1 MSEAERVLRDSGQ
14 GSLKQSG
21 GHREREL
28 RDRWAE
34 LILEDSSCGDVDAE
48 LSDIAELLQE
58 HDPDM
63 AVTDTQV
70 QESYKR
76 FCAKNPQLLEPEKI
90 ATPAAAE
97 SKKPLAKSSR
107 KPFKRIVVLAAT
119 LVLMLTLFTVQA
131 SGSNL
136 FRTLAEWT
144 ASVLRIGT
152 DSSGQVS
159 MGENDLTEGETRTY
173 ATPEEMLSDL
183 HIKGDLVPTWV
194 PDRFSLKGCEARKT
208 EAGVSCRIVYTVRDN
223 YLVMKV
229 WQKSDEDNT
238 LVEKDLKDVASLV
251 AGGTEHYIFYDGE
264 SGMEKAIWT
273 RDNLEFRIAGN
284 LSQEEMVRI
293 VESIYKG
300 EMNEEIT

>member
-14 GSLKQSG
+14 GSLKQFG

-34 LILEDSSCGDVDAE
+34 LLLGDSSCDDVDTE

-58 HDPDM
+58 YDPDM

-76 FCAKNPQLLEPEKI
+76 FCEKNPQLMEPEKI
-90 ATPAAAE
+90 AAPAAAE

-107 KPFKRIVVLAAT
+107 KPFERIVALAAT

-159 MGENDLTEGETRTY
+159 MGENDLTEGEVRIY

-183 HIKGDLVPTWV
+183 HIKGELVPTWV
-194 PDRFSLKGCEARKT
+194 PDRFSLEGCEARKT
-208 EAGVSCRIVYTVRDN
+208 EAGVSCYVVYVAGGSD
-223 YLVMKV
+223 LALKM
-229 WQKSDEDNT
+229 WQKPLEDIY
-238 LVEKDLKDVASLV
+238 LVEKNQKDASRFV
-251 AGGTEHYIFYDGE
+251 TGAVEHYIFYDGE
-264 SGMEKAIWT
+264 SKLEKAVWT
-273 RDNLEFRIAGN
+273 RDNLECRIIGDV
-284 LSQEEMVRI
+284 SQEEMERI
-293 VESIYKG
+293 VESIYEGGSK
-300 EMNEEIT
+300 

>member
-1 MSEAERVLRDSGQ
+1 MSEAERVLRDSWQ
-14 GSLKQSG
+14 GSLKQFG

-34 LILEDSSCGDVDAE
+34 LLLGDSSCDDVDTE

-58 HDPDM
+58 YDPDM
-63 AVTDTQV
+63 TVTDTQV

-76 FCAKNPQLLEPEKI
+76 FCEKNPQLMEPEKI
-90 ATPAAAE
+90 AAPAAAE

-107 KPFKRIVVLAAT
+107 KPFKRIVALAAT

-159 MGENDLTEGETRTY
+159 MGENDLTEGEVRIY

-183 HIKGDLVPTWV
+183 HIKGELVPTWV
-194 PDRFSLKGCEARKT
+194 PDRFSVQHCEAKKT
-208 EAGVSCRIVYTVRDN
+208 EAGISCRVVYTVSNND
-223 YLVMKV
+223 LILKM
-229 WQKSDEDNT
+229 WQKPLEDIY
-238 LVEKDLKDVASLV
+238 LVEKNQKDASRFV
-251 AGGTEHYIFYDGE
+251 TGAVEHYIFYDGE
-264 SGMEKAIWT
+264 SKLEKAVWT
-273 RDNLEFRIAGN
+273 RDNLECRIMGDV
-284 LSQEEMVRI
+284 SQEEMERI
-293 VESIYKG
+293 VESIYEGGSK
-300 EMNEEIT
+300 

>member
-34 LILEDSSCGDVDAE
+34 LLLGDSSCDDVDTE

-58 HDPDM
+58 YDPDM
-63 AVTDTQV
+63 TVTDTQV
-70 QESYKR
+70 HESYKR
-76 FCAKNPQLLEPEKI
+76 FCEKNPQLMEPEKI
-90 ATPAAAE
+90 AAPAAAE

-107 KPFKRIVVLAAT
+107 KPFKRIVALAAT

-159 MGENDLTEGETRTY
+159 MGEHDLTEGEIRTY
-173 ATPEEMLSDL
+173 TTPEEMLSDL

-194 PDRFSLKGCEARKT
+194 PDRFSVQRCEAKKT
-208 EAGVSCRIVYTVRDN
+208 EAGISCRVVYTVSNND
-223 YLVMKV
+223 LILKM
-229 WQKSDEDNT
+229 WQKPLEDIY
-238 LVEKDLKDVASLV
+238 LVEKNQKDASRFV
-251 AGGTEHYIFYDGE
+251 TGAVEHYIFYDGE
-264 SGMEKAIWT
+264 SKLEKAVWT
-273 RDNLEFRIAGN
+273 RNDLECCIMGDV
-284 LSQEEMVRI
+284 SQEEMEGI
-293 VESIYKG
+293 VESIYEGGSK
-300 EMNEEIT
+300 

>member
-34 LILEDSSCGDVDAE
+34 LILEDSRCGDVDAE

-76 FCAKNPQLLEPEKI
+76 FCEKNPQLMEPEKI
-90 ATPAAAE
+90 AAPAAAE
-97 SKKPLAKSSR
+97 SKKPLAKPSR

-131 SGSNL
+131 SGSSL

-183 HIKGDLVPTWV
+183 HIKGNLIPTWV
-194 PDRFSLKGCEARKT
+194 PDRFSLEGCESRKT
-208 EAGVSCRIVYTVRDN
+208 EVGVSCYVVYVAGGND
-223 YLVMKV
+223 LVLKI
-229 WQKSDEDNT
+229 WQKLDEDNT
-238 LVEKDLKDVASLV
+238 LVEKDLKDVARLI

-273 RDNLEFRIAGN
+273 RGKLEFRIAGDI
-284 LSQEEMVRI
+284 SQEEMVRI
-293 VESIYKG
+293 VESIYEGGTK
-300 EMNEEIT
+300 

>member
-14 GSLKQSG
+14 GSLKQFG

-34 LILEDSSCGDVDAE
+34 LLLGDSSCDDVDTE

-58 HDPDM
+58 YDPDM
-63 AVTDTQV
+63 TVTDTQV

-76 FCAKNPQLLEPEKI
+76 FCEKNPQLMEPEKI
-90 ATPAAAE
+90 AAPAAAE

-107 KPFKRIVVLAAT
+107 KPFERIVALAAT

-159 MGENDLTEGETRTY
+159 MGENDLTEGEVRIY

-183 HIKGDLVPTWV
+183 HIKGELVPTWV
-194 PDRFSLKGCEARKT
+194 PDRFSLEGCEARKT
-208 EAGVSCRIVYTVRDN
+208 EAGVSCYIVYVAGGSD
-223 YLVMKV
+223 LALKM
-229 WQKSDEDNT
+229 WQKPLEDIY
-238 LVEKDLKDVASLV
+238 LVEKNQKDASRFV
-251 AGGTEHYIFYDGE
+251 TGAVEHYIFYDGE
-264 SGMEKAIWT
+264 SKLEKAVWT
-273 RDNLEFRIAGN
+273 RDNLECRIIGDV
-284 LSQEEMVRI
+284 SQEEMERI
-293 VESIYKG
+293 VKSIYEGGSK
-300 EMNEEIT
+300 

>member
-1 MSEAERVLRDSGQ
+1 MSEAERVLRDSWQ
-14 GSLKQSG
+14 GSLKQFG

-34 LILEDSSCGDVDAE
+34 LLLGDSSCDDVDTE

-58 HDPDM
+58 YDPDM
-63 AVTDTQV
+63 TVTDTQV

-76 FCAKNPQLLEPEKI
+76 FCEKNPQLMEPEKI
-90 ATPAAAE
+90 AAPAAAE

-107 KPFKRIVVLAAT
+107 KPFKRIVALAAT

-159 MGENDLTEGETRTY
+159 MGENDLTEGEVRIY

-183 HIKGDLVPTWV
+183 HIKGELVPTWV
-194 PDRFSLKGCEARKT
+194 PDRFSLEGCEARKT
-208 EAGVSCRIVYTVRDN
+208 EAGVSCYVVYVAGDN
-223 YLVMKV
+223 DLALKM
-229 WQKSDEDNT
+229 WQKPLEDIY
-238 LVEKDLKDVASLV
+238 LVEKNQKDASRFV
-251 AGGTEHYIFYDGE
+251 TGAVEHYIFYDGE
-264 SGMEKAIWT
+264 SKLEKAVWT
-273 RDNLEFRIAGN
+273 RNDLECCIMGDV
-284 LSQEEMVRI
+284 SQEEMEGI
-293 VESIYKG
+293 VESIYEGGSK
-300 EMNEEIT
+300 

>member
-14 GSLKQSG
+14 GSLKQFG

-34 LILEDSSCGDVDAE
+34 LLLGDSSCDDVDTE

-58 HDPDM
+58 YDPNM
-63 AVTDTQV
+63 TVTDTQV

-76 FCAKNPQLLEPEKI
+76 FCEKNPQLMEPEKI
-90 ATPAAAE
+90 AAPAAAE

-107 KPFKRIVVLAAT
+107 KPFKRIVALAAT
-119 LVLMLTLFTVQA
+119 LVLMLTLFTVQT

-136 FRTLAEWT
+136 FRTLAEWI

-159 MGENDLTEGETRTY
+159 MGENDLIEGEIRTY

-194 PDRFSLKGCEARKT
+194 PDRFSVQRCEAKKT
-208 EAGVSCRIVYTVRDN
+208 EAGISCRVVYTVSNND
-223 YLVMKV
+223 LILKM
-229 WQKSDEDNT
+229 WQKPLEDIY
-238 LVEKDLKDVASLV
+238 LVEKNQKDASRFV
-251 AGGTEHYIFYDGE
+251 TGAVEHYIFYDGE
-264 SGMEKAIWT
+264 SKLEKAVWT
-273 RDNLEFRIAGN
+273 RDNLECRIIGDV
-284 LSQEEMVRI
+284 SQEEMERI
-293 VESIYKG
+293 VKSIYEGGSK
-300 EMNEEIT
+300 

>member
-21 GHREREL
+21 GHWEREL

-34 LILEDSSCGDVDAE
+34 LLLGDSSCDDVDTE

-58 HDPDM
+58 YDPDM
-63 AVTDTQV
+63 TVTDTQV

-76 FCAKNPQLLEPEKI
+76 FCEKNPQLMEPEKI
-90 ATPAAAE
+90 AAPAAAE

-107 KPFKRIVVLAAT
+107 KPFERIVALAAT

-152 DSSGQVS
+152 ESSGQVS
-159 MGENDLTEGETRTY
+159 MGENDLTEGEVRIY

-183 HIKGDLVPTWV
+183 HIKGELVPTWV
-194 PDRFSLKGCEARKT
+194 PDRFSLEGCEARKT
-208 EAGVSCRIVYTVRDN
+208 EAGVSCYVVYVTGGSD
-223 YLVMKV
+223 LALKM
-229 WQKSDEDNT
+229 WQKPLEDIY
-238 LVEKDLKDVASLV
+238 LVEKNQKDASRFV
-251 AGGTEHYIFYDGE
+251 TGAVEHYIFYDGE
-264 SGMEKAIWT
+264 SKLEKAVWT
-273 RDNLEFRIAGN
+273 RDNLELLIIGDV
-284 LSQEEMVRI
+284 SQEEMERI
-293 VESIYKG
+293 VESIYEGGSK
-300 EMNEEIT
+300 

>member
-14 GSLKQSG
+14 GSLKQFG

-34 LILEDSSCGDVDAE
+34 LLLGDSSCDDVDTE

-58 HDPDM
+58 YDPDM
-63 AVTDTQV
+63 TVTDTQV

-76 FCAKNPQLLEPEKI
+76 FCEKNPQLMEPEKI
-90 ATPAAAE
+90 AAPAAAE

-107 KPFKRIVVLAAT
+107 KPFKRIVALAAT
-119 LVLMLTLFTVQA
+119 LVLMLTLFTVQT

-159 MGENDLTEGETRTY
+159 MGENDLIEGEIRTY

-194 PDRFSLKGCEARKT
+194 PDRFSVQRCEAKKT
-208 EAGVSCRIVYTVRDN
+208 EAGISCRVVYTVSNND
-223 YLVMKV
+223 LILKM
-229 WQKSDEDNT
+229 WQKPLEDIY
-238 LVEKDLKDVASLV
+238 LVEKNQKDASRFV
-251 AGGTEHYIFYDGE
+251 TGAVEHYIFYDGE
-264 SGMEKAIWT
+264 SKLEKAVWT
-273 RDNLEFRIAGN
+273 RDNLECRIIGDV
-284 LSQEEMVRI
+284 SQEEMERI
-293 VESIYKG
+293 VKSIYEGGSK
-300 EMNEEIT
+300 

>member
-34 LILEDSSCGDVDAE
+34 LLLGDSSCDDVDTE

-58 HDPDM
+58 YDPDM
-63 AVTDTQV
+63 TVTDTQV

-76 FCAKNPQLLEPEKI
+76 FCEKNPQLMEPEKI
-90 ATPAAAE
+90 AAPAAAE

-107 KPFKRIVVLAAT
+107 KPFERIVALAAT

-159 MGENDLTEGETRTY
+159 MGENDLTEGEVRIY

-183 HIKGDLVPTWV
+183 HIKGELVPTWV
-194 PDRFSLKGCEARKT
+194 PDRFSLEGCEARKT
-208 EAGVSCRIVYTVRDN
+208 EAGVSFYIVYVAGGSD
-223 YLVMKV
+223 LALKM
-229 WQKSDEDNT
+229 WQKPLEDIY
-238 LVEKDLKDVASLV
+238 LVEKNQKDASRFV
-251 AGGTEHYIFYDGE
+251 TGAVEHYIFYDGE
-264 SGMEKAIWT
+264 SKLEKAVWT
-273 RDNLEFRIAGN
+273 RNDLECCIMGDV
-284 LSQEEMVRI
+284 SQEEMEGI
-293 VESIYKG
+293 VESIYEGGFK
-300 EMNEEIT
+300 

>member
-21 GHREREL
+21 GHWEREL

-34 LILEDSSCGDVDAE
+34 LLLGDSSCDDVDTE

-58 HDPDM
+58 YDPDM
-63 AVTDTQV
+63 TVTDTQV

-76 FCAKNPQLLEPEKI
+76 FCEKNPQLMEPEKI
-90 ATPAAAE
+90 AAPAAAE

-107 KPFKRIVVLAAT
+107 KPFERIVALAAT

-159 MGENDLTEGETRTY
+159 MGENDLTEGEVRIY

-183 HIKGDLVPTWV
+183 HIKGELVPTWV
-194 PDRFSLKGCEARKT
+194 PDRFSLEGCEARKT
-208 EAGVSCRIVYTVRDN
+208 EAGVSCYVVYVTGGSD
-223 YLVMKV
+223 LALKM
-229 WQKSDEDNT
+229 WQKPLEDIY
-238 LVEKDLKDVASLV
+238 LVEKNQKDASRFV
-251 AGGTEHYIFYDGE
+251 TGAVEHYIFYDGE
-264 SGMEKAIWT
+264 SKLEKAVWT
-273 RDNLEFRIAGN
+273 RDNLECRIIGDV
-284 LSQEEMVRI
+284 SQEEMERI
-293 VESIYKG
+293 VESIYEGGSK
-300 EMNEEIT
+300 

>member
-14 GSLKQSG
+14 GSLKQFG

-34 LILEDSSCGDVDAE
+34 LLLGDSSCDDVDTE

-58 HDPDM
+58 YDPDM
-63 AVTDTQV
+63 TVTDTQV

-76 FCAKNPQLLEPEKI
+76 FCEKNPQLMEPEKI
-90 ATPAAAE
+90 AAPAAAE

-107 KPFKRIVVLAAT
+107 KPFKRIVALAAT

-159 MGENDLTEGETRTY
+159 MGENDLTEGEARIY
-173 ATPEEMLSDL
+173 ATPKEMLSDL
-183 HIKGDLVPTWV
+183 HIKGDLVPTWI
-194 PDRFSLKGCEARKT
+194 PDRFSLEGCEARKT
-208 EAGVSCRIVYTVRDN
+208 EAGVSCYVVYVAGDN
-223 YLVMKV
+223 DLTLKM
-229 WQKSDEDNT
+229 WQKPLEDIY
-238 LVEKDLKDVASLV
+238 LVEKNQKDAARFVTGAV
-251 AGGTEHYIFYDGE
+251 EHYIFYDGE
-264 SGMEKAIWT
+264 SKLEKAVWT
-273 RDNLEFRIAGN
+273 RDNLECRIIGDV
-284 LSQEEMVRI
+284 SQEEMERI
-293 VESIYKG
+293 VESIYEGGSK
-300 EMNEEIT
+300 

>member
-34 LILEDSSCGDVDAE
+34 LLLGDSICDDVDTE

-58 HDPDM
+58 YDPNM
-63 AVTDTQV
+63 TVTDTQV

-76 FCAKNPQLLEPEKI
+76 FCEKNPQLMEPEKI
-90 ATPAAAE
+90 AAPAAAE

-107 KPFKRIVVLAAT
+107 KPFERIVALAAT

-159 MGENDLTEGETRTY
+159 MGENDLTEGEVRIY

-194 PDRFSLKGCEARKT
+194 PDRFSVQRCEAKKT
-208 EAGVSCRIVYTVRDN
+208 EAGISCRVVYTVSNND
-223 YLVMKV
+223 LILKI
-229 WQKSDEDNT
+229 WQKIDEGNYQI
-238 LVEKDLKDVASLV
+238 EKDMKDVSRFV
-251 AGGTEHYIFYDGE
+251 PGEIEHYIFYDGE
-264 SGMEKAIWT
+264 SEMEKAVWT
-273 RDNLEFRIAGN
+273 RDNLECRIMGDV
-284 LSQEEMVRI
+284 SQEEMERI
-293 VESIYKG
+293 VESIYEGGSK
-300 EMNEEIT
+300 

>member
-34 LILEDSSCGDVDAE
+34 LLLGDSSCDDVDTE

-58 HDPDM
+58 YDPDM
-63 AVTDTQV
+63 TVTDTQV

-76 FCAKNPQLLEPEKI
+76 FCEKNPQLMEPEKI
-90 ATPAAAE
+90 AAPAAAE

-107 KPFKRIVVLAAT
+107 KPFERIVALAAT

-159 MGENDLTEGETRTY
+159 MGENDLTEGEVRIY

-183 HIKGDLVPTWV
+183 HIKGELVPTWV
-194 PDRFSLKGCEARKT
+194 PDRFSLEGCEARKT
-208 EAGVSCRIVYTVRDN
+208 EAGVSCYVVYVAGGSD
-223 YLVMKV
+223 LALKM
-229 WQKSDEDNT
+229 WQKPLEDIY
-238 LVEKDLKDVASLV
+238 LVEKNQKDASRFV
-251 AGGTEHYIFYDGE
+251 TGAVEHYIFYDGE
-264 SGMEKAIWT
+264 SEMEKAVWT
-273 RDNLEFRIAGN
+273 RDNLECRIMGDV
-284 LSQEEMVRI
+284 SQEEMERI
-293 VESIYKG
+293 VESIYEGGFK
-300 EMNEEIT
+300 

>member
-21 GHREREL
+21 GHRESEL

-34 LILEDSSCGDVDAE
+34 LLLGDSSCDDIDAE

-76 FCAKNPQLLEPEKI
+76 FCEKNPQLMEPEKI
-90 ATPAAAE
+90 AAPAAAE

-136 FRTLAEWT
+136 FRTLVEWT
-144 ASVLRIGT
+144 ASVLRIGA

-159 MGENDLTEGETRTY
+159 MGENDLTEGEIRTY
-173 ATPEEMLSDL
+173 TTPEEMLSDL

-194 PDRFSLKGCEARKT
+194 PDRFSVQRCEAKKT
-208 EAGVSCRIVYTVRDN
+208 EAGISCRVVYTLSDN
-223 YLVMKV
+223 DLILKI
-229 WQKSDEDNT
+229 WQKIDEGNYQI
-238 LVEKDLKDVASLV
+238 EKDMKDVSRFV
-251 AGGTEHYIFYDGE
+251 AGEIEHYIFYDGE
-264 SGMEKAIWT
+264 SEMEKAVWT
-273 RDNLEFRIAGN
+273 RSDLECCIMGDV
-284 LSQEEMVRI
+284 SQEEMEGI
-293 VESIYKG
+293 VESIYEGGSK
-300 EMNEEIT
+300 

>member
-34 LILEDSSCGDVDAE
+34 LLLGDSSCDDVDTE

-58 HDPDM
+58 YDPNM
-63 AVTDTQV
+63 TVTDTQV

-76 FCAKNPQLLEPEKI
+76 FCEKNPQLMEPEKI
-90 ATPAAAE
+90 AAPAAAE

-107 KPFKRIVVLAAT
+107 KPFERIVALAAT

-159 MGENDLTEGETRTY
+159 MGENDLTEGEVRIY

-183 HIKGDLVPTWV
+183 HIKGELVPTWV
-194 PDRFSLKGCEARKT
+194 PDRFSLEGCEARKT
-208 EAGVSCRIVYTVRDN
+208 EAGVSCYVVYVAGGSD
-223 YLVMKV
+223 LALKM
-229 WQKSDEDNT
+229 WQKPLEDIY
-238 LVEKDLKDVASLV
+238 LVEKNQKDASRFV
-251 AGGTEHYIFYDGE
+251 TGAVEHYIFYDGE
-264 SGMEKAIWT
+264 SKLEKAVWT
-273 RDNLEFRIAGN
+273 RDNLECRIIGDV
-284 LSQEEMVRI
+284 SQEEMERI
-293 VESIYKG
+293 VKSIYEGGSK
-300 EMNEEIT
+300 

>member
-34 LILEDSSCGDVDAE
+34 LLLGDSSCDDVDTE

-58 HDPDM
+58 YDPDM
-63 AVTDTQV
+63 TVTDTQV

-76 FCAKNPQLLEPEKI
+76 FCEKNPQLMEPEKI
-90 ATPAAAE
+90 AAPAAAE

-107 KPFKRIVVLAAT
+107 KPFKRIVALAAT

-159 MGENDLTEGETRTY
+159 MGENDLTEGEVRIY

-194 PDRFSLKGCEARKT
+194 PDRFSVQRCEAKKT
-208 EAGVSCRIVYTVRDN
+208 EAGISCRVVYTVSNND
-223 YLVMKV
+223 LILKI
-229 WQKSDEDNT
+229 WQKIDEGNYQI
-238 LVEKDLKDVASLV
+238 EKDMKDVSRFV
-251 AGGTEHYIFYDGE
+251 AGEIEHYIFYGGE
-264 SGMEKAIWT
+264 SEMEKAVWT
-273 RDNLEFRIAGN
+273 RDNLECRIMGDV
-284 LSQEEMVRI
+284 SQEEMERI
-293 VESIYKG
+293 VESIYEGGSK
-300 EMNEEIT
+300 

>member
-34 LILEDSSCGDVDAE
+34 LLLGGSSCGDVDAE
-48 LSDIAELLQE
+48 LSDIADLLQE
-58 HDPDM
+58 YDPDM
-63 AVTDTQV
+63 TVTDAQV
-70 QESYKR
+70 QESYRR
-76 FCAKNPQLLEPEKI
+76 FCEKNPQLMEPEKN
-90 ATPAAAE
+90 AAPAAAE
-97 SKKPLAKSSR
+97 SKKPLAKRSR
-107 KPFKRIVVLAAT
+107 KPFKRFVVLAAT

-159 MGENDLTEGETRTY
+159 MGENNLTEGEIRTY

-183 HIKGDLVPTWV
+183 HIKGELVPTWV
-194 PDRFSLKGCEARKT
+194 PDRFSVQRCEAKKT
-208 EAGVSCRIVYTVRDN
+208 EAGISCRIVYTVGSND
-223 YLVMKV
+223 LILKV
-229 WQKSDEDNT
+229 WQKPVDDNI
-238 LVEKDLKDVASLV
+238 LVEKNQKDASRFV
-251 AGGTEHYIFYDGE
+251 TGEVEHYIFYDGE
-264 SGMEKAIWT
+264 SELEKAVWT
-273 RDNLEFRIAGN
+273 RNNLECAIAGKV
-284 LSQEEMVRI
+284 SQEEMERI
-293 VESIYKG
+293 VESIYEGGSK
-300 EMNEEIT
+300 

>member
-21 GHREREL
+21 GHWEREL

-34 LILEDSSCGDVDAE
+34 LLLGDSSCDDVDTE

-58 HDPDM
+58 YDPDM
-63 AVTDTQV
+63 TVTDTQV

-76 FCAKNPQLLEPEKI
+76 FCEKNPQLMEPEKI
-90 ATPAAAE
+90 AAPAAAE

-107 KPFKRIVVLAAT
+107 KPFERIVALAAT

-152 DSSGQVS
+152 ESSGQVS
-159 MGENDLTEGETRTY
+159 MGENDLTEGEVRIY

-183 HIKGDLVPTWV
+183 HIKGELVPTWV
-194 PDRFSLKGCEARKT
+194 PDRFSLEGCEARKT
-208 EAGVSCRIVYTVRDN
+208 EAGVSCYVVYVTGGSD
-223 YLVMKV
+223 LALKM
-229 WQKSDEDNT
+229 WQKPLEDIY
-238 LVEKDLKDVASLV
+238 LVEKNQKDASRFV
-251 AGGTEHYIFYDGE
+251 TGAVEHYIFYDGE
-264 SGMEKAIWT
+264 SKLEKAVWT
-273 RDNLEFRIAGN
+273 RDNLECRIIGDV
-284 LSQEEMVRI
+284 SQEEMERI
-293 VESIYKG
+293 VESIYEGGSK
-300 EMNEEIT
+300 

>member
-34 LILEDSSCGDVDAE
+34 LLLGESNCGDADAE
-48 LSDIAELLQE
+48 LLGIAELLQE
-58 HDPDM
+58 HDSDM
-63 AVTDTQV
+63 VVTDTQV

-76 FCAKNPQLLEPEKI
+76 FCEKNPQFMEPEKI
-90 ATPAAAE
+90 AAPAAAE

-144 ASVLRIGT
+144 ASVFRIGT

-173 ATPEEMLSDL
+173 TTPEEMLSDL
-183 HIKGDLVPTWV
+183 HIKGELVPTWI
-194 PDRFSLKGCEARKT
+194 PDRFSLEGCEARKT
-208 EAGVSCRIVYTVRDN
+208 EAGVSCYVVYVAGGND
-223 YLVMKV
+223 LVLKM
-229 WQKSDEDNT
+229 WQKPLEDIY
-238 LVEKDLKDVASLV
+238 LVEKNQKDASRFV
-251 AGGTEHYIFYDGE
+251 AGAVEHYIFYDGE
-264 SGMEKAIWT
+264 SRLEKAVWT
-273 RDNLEFRIAGN
+273 RDNLECRIIGDV
-284 LSQEEMVRI
+284 SQEEMERI
-293 VESIYKG
+293 VESIYEGGSK
-300 EMNEEIT
+300 

>member
-1 MSEAERVLRDSGQ
+1 MSEAERALRDSGQ
-14 GSLKQSG
+14 GSLRQSG

-34 LILEDSSCGDVDAE
+34 LLLGDSSCDDVDTE

-58 HDPDM
+58 YDPNM
-63 AVTDTQV
+63 TVTDTQV

-76 FCAKNPQLLEPEKI
+76 FCEKNPQLMEPEKI
-90 ATPAAAE
+90 AAPAAAE

-107 KPFKRIVVLAAT
+107 KPFERIVALAAT

-159 MGENDLTEGETRTY
+159 MGENDLTEGEVRIY

-194 PDRFSLKGCEARKT
+194 PDRFSVQSCEARRA
-208 EAGVSCRIVYTVRDN
+208 EVGVSCRIVYTVGDN

-229 WQKSDEDNT
+229 WQKPDENT
-238 LVEKDLKDVASLV
+238 FLVEKNQKDASRFV
-251 AGGTEHYIFYDGE
+251 TGAVEHYIFYDGE
-264 SGMEKAIWT
+264 SKLEKVIWT
-273 RDNLEFRIAGN
+273 RNNLECAIAGN
-284 LSQEEMVRI
+284 VSQEEMERI
-293 VESIYKG
+293 VESIYEGGSK
-300 EMNEEIT
+300 

>member
-34 LILEDSSCGDVDAE
+34 LLLGDSSCDDVDTE

-58 HDPDM
+58 YDPDM
-63 AVTDTQV
+63 TVTDTQV

-76 FCAKNPQLLEPEKI
+76 FCEKSPQLMEPEKI
-90 ATPAAAE
+90 AAPAAAE

-107 KPFKRIVVLAAT
+107 KPFERIVALAAT

-159 MGENDLTEGETRTY
+159 MGENNLTEGEVRIY
-173 ATPEEMLSDL
+173 ATPKEMLSDL
-183 HIKGDLVPTWV
+183 HIKGELVPTWV
-194 PDRFSLKGCEARKT
+194 PDRFSLEGCEARKT
-208 EAGVSCRIVYTVRDN
+208 EAGVSCYVVYVAGGSD
-223 YLVMKV
+223 LALKM
-229 WQKSDEDNT
+229 WQKPLEDIY
-238 LVEKDLKDVASLV
+238 LVEKNQKDASRFV
-251 AGGTEHYIFYDGE
+251 TGAVEHYIFYDGE
-264 SGMEKAIWT
+264 SKLEKAVWT
-273 RDNLEFRIAGN
+273 RDNLECRIIGDV
-284 LSQEEMVRI
+284 SQEEMERI
-293 VESIYKG
+293 VESIYEGGSK
-300 EMNEEIT
+300 

>member
-34 LILEDSSCGDVDAE
+34 LLLGDSSCDDVDTE

-58 HDPDM
+58 YDPNM
-63 AVTDTQV
+63 TVTDTQV

-76 FCAKNPQLLEPEKI
+76 FCEKNPQLMEPEKI
-90 ATPAAAE
+90 AAPAAAE

-107 KPFKRIVVLAAT
+107 KPFERIVALAAT

-159 MGENDLTEGETRTY
+159 MGENDLTEGEVRIY
-173 ATPEEMLSDL
+173 ATPKEMLSDL
-183 HIKGDLVPTWV
+183 HIKGELVPTWV
-194 PDRFSLKGCEARKT
+194 PDRFSLEGCEARKT
-208 EAGVSCRIVYTVRDN
+208 EAGVSCYVVYVAGGSD
-223 YLVMKV
+223 LALKM
-229 WQKSDEDNT
+229 WQKPLEDIY
-238 LVEKDLKDVASLV
+238 LVEKNQKDASRFV
-251 AGGTEHYIFYDGE
+251 TGAVEHYIFYDGK
-264 SGMEKAIWT
+264 SKLEKAVWT
-273 RDNLEFRIAGN
+273 RDNLECRIIGDV
-284 LSQEEMVRI
+284 SQEEMERI
-293 VESIYKG
+293 VESIYEGGSK
-300 EMNEEIT
+300 

>member
-1 MSEAERVLRDSGQ
+1 MSEAERVLRDSWQ
-14 GSLKQSG
+14 GSLKQFG

-34 LILEDSSCGDVDAE
+34 LLSGDSSCDDVDTE

-58 HDPDM
+58 YDPDM
-63 AVTDTQV
+63 TVTDTQV

-76 FCAKNPQLLEPEKI
+76 FCEKNPQLMEPEKI
-90 ATPAAAE
+90 AAPAAAE

-107 KPFKRIVVLAAT
+107 KPFKRIVALAAT

-159 MGENDLTEGETRTY
+159 MGENDLTEGEVRIY

-183 HIKGDLVPTWV
+183 HIKGELVPTWV
-194 PDRFSLKGCEARKT
+194 PDRFSLEGCEARKT
-208 EAGVSCRIVYTVRDN
+208 EAGVSCYVVYVAGGSD
-223 YLVMKV
+223 LALKM
-229 WQKSDEDNT
+229 WQKPLEDIY
-238 LVEKDLKDVASLV
+238 LVEKNQKDASRFV
-251 AGGTEHYIFYDGE
+251 TGAVEHYIFYDGE
-264 SGMEKAIWT
+264 SKLEKAVWT
-273 RDNLEFRIAGN
+273 RDNLECRIIGDV
-284 LSQEEMVRI
+284 SQEEMERI
-293 VESIYKG
+293 VKSIYEGGSK
-300 EMNEEIT
+300 

>member
-34 LILEDSSCGDVDAE
+34 LLLGDSSCDDVDTE

-58 HDPDM
+58 YDPDM
-63 AVTDTQV
+63 TVTDTQV

-76 FCAKNPQLLEPEKI
+76 FCEKNPQLMEPEKI
-90 ATPAAAE
+90 AAPAAAE

-107 KPFKRIVVLAAT
+107 KPFKRIVALAAT

-159 MGENDLTEGETRTY
+159 MGENDLTEGEVRIY

-183 HIKGDLVPTWV
+183 HIKGELVPTWV
-194 PDRFSLKGCEARKT
+194 PDRFSLEGCEARKT
-208 EAGVSCRIVYTVRDN
+208 EAGVSCYVVYVAGGSD
-223 YLVMKV
+223 LALKM
-229 WQKSDEDNT
+229 WQKPLEDIY
-238 LVEKDLKDVASLV
+238 LVEKNQKDASRFV
-251 AGGTEHYIFYDGE
+251 TGAVEHYIFYDGE
-264 SGMEKAIWT
+264 SKLEKAVWT
-273 RDNLEFRIAGN
+273 RDNLECRIIGDV
-284 LSQEEMVRI
+284 SQEEMERI
-293 VESIYKG
+293 VKSIYEGGSK
-300 EMNEEIT
+300 

>member
-21 GHREREL
+21 GHWEREL

-34 LILEDSSCGDVDAE
+34 LLLGDSSCDDVDTE

-58 HDPDM
+58 YDPDM
-63 AVTDTQV
+63 TVTDTQV

-76 FCAKNPQLLEPEKI
+76 FCEENPQLMEPEKI
-90 ATPAAAE
+90 AAPAAAE
-97 SKKPLAKSSR
+97 SKKPLVKSSR
-107 KPFKRIVVLAAT
+107 KPFERIVALAAT

-131 SGSNL
+131 TGSNL

-159 MGENDLTEGETRTY
+159 MGENDLTEGEVRIY

-183 HIKGDLVPTWV
+183 HIKGELVPTWV
-194 PDRFSLKGCEARKT
+194 PDRFSLEGCEARKT
-208 EAGVSCRIVYTVRDN
+208 EAGVSCYVVYVAGGSD
-223 YLVMKV
+223 LALKM
-229 WQKSDEDNT
+229 WQKPLEDIY
-238 LVEKDLKDVASLV
+238 LVEKNQKDASRFV
-251 AGGTEHYIFYDGE
+251 TGAVEHYIFYDGE
-264 SGMEKAIWT
+264 SKLEKAVWT
-273 RDNLEFRIAGN
+273 RDNLECRIIGDV
-284 LSQEEMVRI
+284 SQEEMERI
-293 VESIYKG
+293 VESIYEGGSK
-300 EMNEEIT
+300 

>member
-34 LILEDSSCGDVDAE
+34 LLLGDSSCDDVDTE
-48 LSDIAELLQE
+48 LSDIAELLLE
-58 HDPDM
+58 YDPNM
-63 AVTDTQV
+63 TVTDTQV

-76 FCAKNPQLLEPEKI
+76 FCEKNPQLMKPEKI
-90 ATPAAAE
+90 AAPAAAE

-107 KPFKRIVVLAAT
+107 KPFERIVALAAT

-159 MGENDLTEGETRTY
+159 MGENDLTEGEVRIY

-183 HIKGDLVPTWV
+183 HIKGELVPTWV
-194 PDRFSLKGCEARKT
+194 PDRFSLEGCEARKT
-208 EAGVSCRIVYTVRDN
+208 EAGVSCYVVYVAGGSD
-223 YLVMKV
+223 LALKM
-229 WQKSDEDNT
+229 WQKPLEDIY
-238 LVEKDLKDVASLV
+238 LVEKNQKDASRFV
-251 AGGTEHYIFYDGE
+251 TGAVEHYIFYDGE
-264 SGMEKAIWT
+264 SKLEKAVWT
-273 RDNLEFRIAGN
+273 RDNLECRIIGDV
-284 LSQEEMVRI
+284 SQEEMERI
-293 VESIYKG
+293 VESIYEGGSK
-300 EMNEEIT
+300 

>member
-21 GHREREL
+21 GHWEREL

-34 LILEDSSCGDVDAE
+34 LLLGDSSCDDVDTE

-58 HDPDM
+58 YDPDM
-63 AVTDTQV
+63 TVTDTQV

-76 FCAKNPQLLEPEKI
+76 FCEKNPQLMEPEKI
-90 ATPAAAE
+90 AAPAAAE

-107 KPFKRIVVLAAT
+107 KPFERIVALAAT

-152 DSSGQVS
+152 ESSGQVS
-159 MGENDLTEGETRTY
+159 MGENDLTEGEVRIY

-183 HIKGDLVPTWV
+183 HIKGELVPTWV
-194 PDRFSLKGCEARKT
+194 PDRFSLEGCEARKT
-208 EAGVSCRIVYTVRDN
+208 EAGVSCYVVYVTGGSD
-223 YLVMKV
+223 LALKM
-229 WQKSDEDNT
+229 WQKPLEDIY
-238 LVEKDLKDVASLV
+238 LVEKKQKDASRFV
-251 AGGTEHYIFYDGE
+251 TGAVEHYIFYDGE
-264 SGMEKAIWT
+264 SKLEKAVWT
-273 RDNLEFRIAGN
+273 RDNLECRIIGDV
-284 LSQEEMVRI
+284 SQEEMERI
-293 VESIYKG
+293 VESIYEGGSK
-300 EMNEEIT
+300 

>member
-21 GHREREL
+21 GHWEREL

-34 LILEDSSCGDVDAE
+34 LLLGDSSCDDVDTE

-58 HDPDM
+58 YDPDM
-63 AVTDTQV
+63 TVTDTQV

-76 FCAKNPQLLEPEKI
+76 FCEKNPQLMEPEKI
-90 ATPAAAE
+90 AAPAAAE

-107 KPFKRIVVLAAT
+107 KPFKRIVALAAT

-159 MGENDLTEGETRTY
+159 MGENDLTEGEVRIY

-183 HIKGDLVPTWV
+183 HIKGELVPTWV
-194 PDRFSLKGCEARKT
+194 PDRFSLEGCEARKT
-208 EAGVSCRIVYTVRDN
+208 EAGVSCYVVYVAGGSD
-223 YLVMKV
+223 LALKM
-229 WQKSDEDNT
+229 WQKPLEDIY
-238 LVEKDLKDVASLV
+238 LVEKNQKDASRFV
-251 AGGTEHYIFYDGE
+251 TGAVEHYIFYDGE
-264 SGMEKAIWT
+264 SKLEKAVWT
-273 RDNLEFRIAGN
+273 RDNLECRIIGDV
-284 LSQEEMVRI
+284 SQEEMERI
-293 VESIYKG
+293 VKSIYEGGSK
-300 EMNEEIT
+300 

>member
-21 GHREREL
+21 GHWEREL

-34 LILEDSSCGDVDAE
+34 LLLGDSSCDDVDTE

-58 HDPDM
+58 YDPDM
-63 AVTDTQV
+63 TVTDTQL

-76 FCAKNPQLLEPEKI
+76 FFEKNPQLMEPEKI
-90 ATPAAAE
+90 AAPAAAE

-107 KPFKRIVVLAAT
+107 KPFERIVALAAT

-152 DSSGQVS
+152 ESSGQVS
-159 MGENDLTEGETRTY
+159 MGENDLTEGEVRIY

-183 HIKGDLVPTWV
+183 HIKGELVPTWV
-194 PDRFSLKGCEARKT
+194 PDRFSLEGCEARKT
-208 EAGVSCRIVYTVRDN
+208 EAGVSCYVVYVTGGSD
-223 YLVMKV
+223 LALKM
-229 WQKSDEDNT
+229 WQKPLEDIY
-238 LVEKDLKDVASLV
+238 LVEKNQKDASRFV
-251 AGGTEHYIFYDGE
+251 TGAVEHYIFYDGE
-264 SGMEKAIWT
+264 SKLEKAVWT
-273 RDNLEFRIAGN
+273 RDNLECRIIGDV
-284 LSQEEMVRI
+284 SQEEMERI
-293 VESIYKG
+293 VESIYEGGSK
-300 EMNEEIT
+300 

>member
-21 GHREREL
+21 GHWEREL

-34 LILEDSSCGDVDAE
+34 LLLGDSSCDDVDTE

-58 HDPDM
+58 YDPDM
-63 AVTDTQV
+63 TVTDTQV

-76 FCAKNPQLLEPEKI
+76 FCEKNPQLMEPEKI
-90 ATPAAAE
+90 AAPAAAE

-107 KPFKRIVVLAAT
+107 KPFERIVALAAT

-152 DSSGQVS
+152 ESSGQVS
-159 MGENDLTEGETRTY
+159 MGENDLTEGEVRIY

-183 HIKGDLVPTWV
+183 HIKGELVPTWV
-194 PDRFSLKGCEARKT
+194 PDRFSLEGCEARKT
-208 EAGVSCRIVYTVRDN
+208 EAGVSCYVVYVTGGSD
-223 YLVMKV
+223 LALKM
-229 WQKSDEDNT
+229 WQKPLEDIY
-238 LVEKDLKDVASLV
+238 LVEKNQKDASRFV
-251 AGGTEHYIFYDGE
+251 TGAVEHYISYDGE
-264 SGMEKAIWT
+264 SKLEKAVWT
-273 RDNLEFRIAGN
+273 RDNLECRIIGDV
-284 LSQEEMVRI
+284 SQEEMERI
-293 VESIYKG
+293 VESIYEGGSK
-300 EMNEEIT
+300 

>member
-34 LILEDSSCGDVDAE
+34 LLLGDSSCDDVDTE

-58 HDPDM
+58 YDPNM
-63 AVTDTQV
+63 TVTDTQV

-76 FCAKNPQLLEPEKI
+76 FCEKNPQLMEPEKI
-90 ATPAAAE
+90 AAPAAAE

-107 KPFKRIVVLAAT
+107 KPFKRIVALAAT

-144 ASVLRIGT
+144 ESVLRIGT

-159 MGENDLTEGETRTY
+159 MGENDLTEGEVRIY

-183 HIKGDLVPTWV
+183 HIKGELVPTWV
-194 PDRFSLKGCEARKT
+194 PDRFSLEGCEARKT
-208 EAGVSCRIVYTVRDN
+208 EAGVSCYVVYVAGGSD
-223 YLVMKV
+223 LALKM
-229 WQKSDEDNT
+229 WQKPLEDIY
-238 LVEKDLKDVASLV
+238 LVEKNQKDASRFV
-251 AGGTEHYIFYDGE
+251 TGAVEHYIFYDGE
-264 SGMEKAIWT
+264 SKLEKAVWT
-273 RDNLEFRIAGN
+273 RDNLECRIIGDV
-284 LSQEEMVRI
+284 SQEEMERI
-293 VESIYKG
+293 VESIYEGGSK
-300 EMNEEIT
+300 